1 MTATMSKAE
10 RILALLDL
18 GLSTGDIASIIGC
31 NSAYVRVVR
40 QRAASPD
47 GLTPSDRAWRDRNP
61 DKVREMHNRAQKL
74 RYDTKPEARAKQ
86 RETNRL
92 HYRKRAAD
100 PVWAEQNNAKKREHY
115 RAKREE
121 INAQR
126 RAWRAERRAIVAA
139 MVEVANAKA

>member
-18 GLSTGDIASIIGC
+18 GLSTGGIASIIGC

-47 GLTPSDRAWRDRNP
+47 GLTPSDRAWREKNP
-61 DKVREMHNRAQKL
+61 DKVRSMANESIKRRYHSDPEYRARHREYCRANYERIKNDPAYIEARNRAARE
-74 RYDTKPEARAKQ
+74 RY
-86 RETNRL
+86 
-92 HYRKRAAD
+92 H
-100 PVWAEQNNAKKREHY
+100 AKK
-115 RAKREE
+115 AE
-121 INAQR
+121 ISAR
-126 RAWRAERRAIVAA
+126 RKLWRDERRAIVAA